1 MRTIFATLVVLVS
14 LASEALAQP
23 PAVGPRTSATAPPC
37 LPSQPARCPGEF
49 SASLIANMVRVTA
62 QLTVDETNTRFRQ
75 QDRSAR
81 VSIESLQLRRPS
93 RVQTDQINRP
103 NEWIIRFPFTLT
115 LKVDIPG
122 FDRRIVLPIDVD
134 AACNNWHTRNGKVV
148 FRSRPGPA
156 SFEGGNILEDV
167 FNVGSFIDGQ
177 VRAGFSPPLQSTTPI
192 PLNGDCVTVGL
203 GAGDAARPE
212 DTYLYWLGPLPPGP
226 DTGPVAGPLIEV
238 TFNRVKRLRARTFNS
253 EILYRAS
260 EDFRLNLFAN
270 FSMQQKRLTMR
281 EDEDVALDLPT
292 ITLDGKDYDTL
303 VVLGHVDQSPFEPK
317 DSAFAVAT
325 RAQDFRPGTHVLQI
339 PKWFSRPP
347 DSINRRPTLLSR
359 PAYEVAYTVRFVNAG
374 TVGPAGPS
382 TTRPPVGPRP
392 GTVIG
397 PAKK

>member
-1 MRTIFATLVVLVS
+1 MRAIFVALAFLVS

-23 PAVGPRTSATAPPC
+23 PAVGPRTPANLPPC
-37 LPSQPARCPGEF
+37 
-49 SASLIANMVRVTA
+49 SASQTTRCTAELPTSILVNMVRVNA
-62 QLTVDETNTRFRQ
+62 QQTVTETNTRLAQ
-75 QDRSAR
+75 QNRSAR
-81 VSIESLQLRRPS
+81 VSIEALQLRQPS
-93 RVQTDQINRP
+93 RAQTEQINRP
-103 NEWIIRFPFTLT
+103 NEWVIRFPFTLT

-122 FDRRIVLPIDVD
+122 FDRRIILPIDVD
-134 AACNNWHTRNGKVV
+134 AACNNWHTGNGNVV

-177 VRAGFSPPLQSTTPI
+177 VRAGFSPPLPTTTPL
-192 PLNGDCVTVGL
+192 PLGGDCVAIGL
-203 GAGDAARPE
+203 GNANAARPE
-212 DTYLYWLGPLPPGP
+212 DTFLIWSRPLPARP
-226 DTGPVAGPLIEV
+226 DTGAVAGPLIEV
-238 TFNRVKRLRARTFNS
+238 TFNRVKRLRARTS
-253 EILYRAS
+253 SGEILYRAS
-260 EDFRLNLFAN
+260 EDIRLNLFAN
-270 FSMQQKRLTMR
+270 VSMQQKSLTMS
-281 EDEDVALDLPT
+281 EDQVVSLDLPT

-303 VVLGHVDQSPFEPK
+303 VVLGHVDQSPFNAK

-347 DSINRRPTLLSR
+347 DKINRRPTLLSI

-382 TTRPPVGPRP
+382 TRPPVGPRP